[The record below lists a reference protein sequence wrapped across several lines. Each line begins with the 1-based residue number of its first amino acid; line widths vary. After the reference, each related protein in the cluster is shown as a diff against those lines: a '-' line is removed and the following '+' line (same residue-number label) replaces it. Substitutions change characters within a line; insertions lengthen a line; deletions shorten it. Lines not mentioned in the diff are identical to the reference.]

1 MEKINA
7 DETLLPNYT
16 LDFRFI
22 DTRGIPHLSNLII
35 NYSPRRSLGRLLFH
49 ICKNFSILGVK
60 AFMELWGKGA
70 TAFIGPE
77 DSCQTEAMM
86 AAAQNLPMVS
96 FVRITILK

>member
-1 MEKINA
+1 MRRCTIY
-7 DETLLPNYT
+7 LLWW
-16 LDFRFI
+16 
-22 DTRGIPHLSNLII
+22 
-35 NYSPRRSLGRLLFH
+35 YS
-49 ICKNFSILGVK
+49 GVK

-96 FVRITILK
+96 FVRIFVFVFVLFY